1 MKAPEL
7 IGAGTRSDSTSEIK
21 SAELDVKS
29 IKSSS
34 KISKLSKE
42 QQIAEKVI
50 DFELKQD
57 FSFSPFEYIRKLR

>member
-34 KISKLSKE
+34 KISKASKE

-50 DFELKQD
+50 DFELK
-57 FSFSPFEYIRKLR
+57 